1 MILKGSP
8 QQAANGTSRKHGVRC
23 TSLSSACQP
32 FAETSSGDVIAVYY
46 AGLEADHTGIEW
58 VRISV

>member
-1 MILKGSP
+1 MYQFVVGLPTI
-8 QQAANGTSRKHGVRC
+8 
-23 TSLSSACQP
+23 
-32 FAETSSGDVIAVYY
+32 AETSSGDVIAVYY